1 MITYDIQ
8 FTGPTDFEW
17 YEDRALDMNQAI
29 WAGGNVTIYG
39 ASKEPIV
46 YEIPI
51 MHGDSWNQFCQFV
64 VLLDTQVLLSKEE
77 LIEKFQKS
85 TGHSIEWADQEM

>member
-17 YEDRALDMNQAI
+17 YEDRGLDMNQGI

-51 MHGDSWNQFCQFV
+51 MHGDCWNQFCQFV

-85 TGHSIEWADQEM
+85 TGHSIEWADQP